1 MPTDNRNPGLP
12 RFSATRGEGRG
23 HVLALLPLSVV
34 YGVLVRLRE
43 RLYRWGLLPAKKLP
57 IKVVCVGNLTT
68 GGTGKTPMVECVARM
83 LRDAGKRVA
92 VLSRGYKGTKERKGG
107 VVCDGETMILS
118 PRESGDEPYM
128 LALRLGSIPVLVGR
142 NRYASGNIVYRRFD
156 TEIAVLDDGYQ
167 HFQLARDL
175 NIVLVDGRT
184 GFGNGHL
191 LPAGTLREPL
201 AGLRRAD
208 HFVITKVEQKEAGQA
223 IEKTLQTWNPGA
235 KIFHARY
242 VPQSLLDP
250 MTGER
255 NEPDDLR
262 GKTIL
267 AFAGLASP
275 AYFFELLR
283 SLGAVIREEMIF
295 PDHHRY
301 TEADVRDI
309 RKMTAG
315 AEWALTTEKDIVRLR
330 DVNIENLPIRVLEV
344 RMDIADE
351 KRFKTSLFRDL
362 AIQDTAASGLRE

>member
-1 MPTDNRNPGLP
+1 MPTDNLNPRL
-12 RFSATRGEGRG
+12 RRLSETRGEGRSDFF
-23 HVLALLPLSVV
+23 ALLPLSLV
-34 YGVLVRLRE
+34 YGALVRLRE
-43 RLYRWGLLPAKKLP
+43 RLYRWGLFPTRRLP

-68 GGTGKTPMVECVARM
+68 GGTGKTPMVEYVARM
-83 LRDAGKRVA
+83 LHDAGKRVA
-92 VLSRGYKGTKERKGG
+92 VLSRGYKGTKERRGG
-107 VVCDGETMILS
+107 VVCDGEAMILS

-128 LALRLGSIPVLVGR
+128 LALRLGRIPVLVGR
-142 NRYASGNIVYRRFD
+142 NRYASGNVVYRRFD

-175 NIVLVDGRT
+175 NIVLVDGRK

-191 LPAGTLREPL
+191 LPLGTLREPL

-208 HFVITKVEQKEAGQA
+208 HFVITKVEQKEAVQT
-223 IEKTLQTWNPGA
+223 IEKTLQAWNPGA
-235 KIFHARY
+235 QIFHARY

-255 NEPDDLR
+255 SRPDDLR

-283 SLGAVIREEMIF
+283 SLGASVREELIF
-295 PDHHRY
+295 PDHHCY
-301 TEADVRDI
+301 TEGDVKDI
-309 RKMTAG
+309 REMTAG
-315 AEWALTTEKDIVRLR
+315 AEWAVTTEKDMVRLR
-330 DVNIENLPIRVLEV
+330 DMNIENLPIRVLEI

-351 KRFKTSLFRDL
+351 ERFKTSLLRDL
-362 AIQDTAASGLRE
+362 AIQDTAASGRRE